1 ATYRRAVTAA
11 PQEPAPMFF
20 LAMALARVGQW
31 PEALAE
37 LTAAR
42 AADPSNTIVL
52 GKIADL
58 HLRNGDDVQAA
69 EALGVLGDVL
79 ARKGWTDKAA
89 EARRRASSLAPPPVE
104 AAELTPLQTAEPT
117 PEPAAMAL
125 TVPLPLAAASDK
137 ARPPAADTSEET
149 APEPA
154 IASTIE
160 GQAEPEAPEG
170 ATELPTTAAAEP
182 TAPQTIVKELTPAVP
197 EEPSPPPIPETE
209 TAPIE
214 PAVME
219 AEARGEEAPAPE
231 QEPDVAPAAPPAAVF
246 EGHDEG
252 ELVEV
257 VESQQQEE
265 TVEAA
270 EEHEVLA
277 AAALET
283 ESAIE
288 PAEEPEALGAPTMET
303 EAPVQPPEARLG
315 RDRAE
320 IVPEGQAELPPA
332 EPEPLVQ
339 EEGEPIPLV
348 EPGEVPIE
356 AGEPSPEPE
365 EVSPP
370 TITASSPAEAERDT
384 SAAPDLQAADLAAP
398 EVAVPPEPEAD
409 QPLAA
414 DVMIAEVEEATAA
427 AQAPETEVE
436 PSAPEAE
443 VVRVDEMSTVG
454 ETIAAPPEQMQVPEE
469 ALDLEPAAEEPSPEP
484 PQPRSA
490 AELNPTEAPPAT
502 VEAVAQRVEPVSPA
516 EAAPVAPA
524 EAELPAT
531 TEAAMATAPVT
542 SAEPVISRVEEEQ
555 AASSRRDSTTTERP
569 ATPRPQAQPKKAR
582 SRSWWRD
589 LGKVFGTDEEAPPA
603 PPRTEAPRLTGVA
616 REPTRTEAKQ
626 MAFVPTAEQAPQT
639 PAEPVPTVET
649 APVPVAEQPAAT
661 VDGKWLEDIHL
672 AEADLRAGEVILA
685 LDHQASAL
693 DRLFASGPNGAELIS
708 QVTKLPGLD
717 EEMARELA
725 ALPRKDQQLAALGL
739 ARSEMFALAGL
750 PISAEQ
756 ECESVIIALPDFLPA
771 QVQLGR
777 IYERSERAK
786 MAEAKYNVVATVY
799 ELRKQSEVASRLR
812 ERVSTVA

>member
-1 ATYRRAVTAA
+1 MSNRQFEQILAAGHALAWRGHWESAAATYRRAVTAA

-20 LAMALARVGQW
+20 LAMALARLGQW
-31 PEALAE
+31 PDALAE

-42 AADPSNTIVL
+42 AADPSNTVVL

-58 HLRNGDDVQAA
+58 HLQNGDAAQAA
-69 EALGVLGDVL
+69 EALGALGDIL

-89 EARRRASSLAPPPVE
+89 EVRRRASSLAPPPVE
-104 AAELTPLQTAEPT
+104 AAEPAPQQTAEPT

-154 IASTIE
+154 VAFTLEAQAELEVIE
-160 GQAEPEAPEG
+160 EATELSIEEPTEPAAPEVAVTEIMPTAPEQSAPPPMPEPEA
-170 ATELPTTAAAEP
+170 
-182 TAPQTIVKELTPAVP
+182 APMDPVA
-197 EEPSPPPIPETE
+197 
-209 TAPIE
+209 
-214 PAVME
+214 ME
-219 AEARGEEAPAPE
+219 AEQRIEERAEEAPSPE
-231 QEPDVAPAAPPAAVF
+231 QEPLVAPVEPPAAVF
-246 EGHDEG
+246 QGRDEG
-252 ELVEV
+252 ELVELI
-257 VESQQQEE
+257 ESQQQEE

-277 AAALET
+277 TAALET
-283 ESAIE
+283 EAAIE
-288 PAEEPEALGAPTMET
+288 PAVEPEALGAPTMQT
-303 EAPVQPPEARLG
+303 EAPAQPPEAWLE

-320 IVPEGQAELPPA
+320 VTPEGQAEFPPVA
-332 EPEPLVQ
+332 PEPLVQ
-339 EEGEPIPLV
+339 EEGEPIPIV

-356 AGEPSPEPE
+356 AGERSPEPD
-365 EVSPP
+365 EVSLP

-384 SAAPDLQAADLAAP
+384 SATSATPDLQAADLAAP
-398 EVAVPPEPEAD
+398 EGAVPPEPEVN
-409 QPLAA
+409 QPSAA
-414 DVMIAEVEEATAA
+414 DVMIAEVEEAAA
-427 AQAPETEVE
+427 AE
-436 PSAPEAE
+436 P
-443 VVRVDEMSTVG
+443 
-454 ETIAAPPEQMQVPEE
+454 
-469 ALDLEPAAEEPSPEP
+469 
-484 PQPRSA
+484 
-490 AELNPTEAPPAT
+490 NPTEAPPAT
-502 VEAVAQRVEPVSPA
+502 VEAVAPRVEPVSPA
-516 EAAPVAPA
+516 EAAAVTPA

-531 TEAAMATAPVT
+531 TEAAIATAPVT
-542 SAEPVISRVEEEQ
+542 SAEPLVSRVEEEQ

-569 ATPRPQAQPKKAR
+569 ATPRPQAQPKKPR
-582 SRSWWRD
+582 SRSWWRG
-589 LGKVFGTDEEAPPA
+589 LGKVLGTDEETTPA
-603 PPRTEAPRLTGVA
+603 PPTTEAPRLTDVA
-616 REPTRTEAKQ
+616 REPTTTEAKQ
-626 MAFVPTAEQAPQT
+626 TAFVPAAEQVPQT
-639 PAEPVPTVET
+639 PAEPVPTAEA
-649 APVPVAEQPAAT
+649 APVPVAEQPATT

-708 QVTKLPGLD
+708 QLTKLPGLD

-725 ALPRKDQQLAALGL
+725 ALPRKEQQLAALGL

-750 PISAEQ
+750 PASAEQ

-777 IYERSERAK
+777 IYERCGRAK

-799 ELRKQSEVASRLR
+799 ELRRQSEVASRLR